1 MQCLHM
7 RPQAAPCASGTRL
20 IAPLA
25 LLGVSLVGIVA
36 VVVVVVAGGDT
47 ERLNREFD
55 VVGAAPLAVP

>member
-36 VVVVVVAGGDT
+36 VVVVVAGGDT